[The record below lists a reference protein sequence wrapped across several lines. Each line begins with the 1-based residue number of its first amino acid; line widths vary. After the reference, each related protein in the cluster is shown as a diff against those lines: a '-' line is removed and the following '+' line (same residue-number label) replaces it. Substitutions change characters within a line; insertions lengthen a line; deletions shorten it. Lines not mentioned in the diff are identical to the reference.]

1 VPLGDRGG
9 EQRSLGSDLGAGV
22 PGADHDERAP
32 GLTFCGVVAGS
43 GEFDLPDDV
52 VSQVKRFRL
61 PRRSCACVLG
71 DTGATPGIGSS
82 LFTLPAARISRW

>member
-52 VSQVKRFRL
+52 VSQVKRFRHAEIVRVRA
-61 PRRSCACVLG
+61 RRHPS
-71 DTGATPGIGSS
+71 DTGIGSS